1 MDDIS
6 KILSSLSSEDI
17 NMLKG
22 MADSILGGG
31 NHEEAPAPTSSPTP
45 APPPKSG
52 TEAVSPLGGLNLG
65 ANDLAMIMKVKHA
78 YDRISQSSTNNQ
90 NTQLIQALKPHLSEK
105 RQRRADEAL
114 QLMHMMDLLPLLKEL
129 F

>member
-1 MDDIS
+1 MEDIS
-6 KILSSLSSEDI
+6 QLLSSLSSDDI

-31 NHEEAPAPTSSPTP
+31 SADNSQQQATTQPAMPQPVTP
-45 APPPKSG
+45 ANQ
-52 TEAVSPLGGLNLG
+52 SPLAGLNLG
-65 ANDLAMIMKVKHA
+65 GNELAMIMKVKSA
-78 YDRISQSSTNNQ
+78 YDKMSQNSTSNDKV
-90 NTQLIQALKPHLSEK
+90 QLIQALKPHLSDK

-114 QLMHMMDLLPLLKEL
+114 QLMRMMDMLPLLKEL